1 MTTKTIIA
9 KGNAAIDLAA
19 TDSTVILSKY
29 ADPTEGAREG
39 ISIDEARE
47 IAREDPSLI
56 YATRS

>member
-19 TDSTVILSKY
+19 TDSTVALGKY
-29 ADPTEGAREG
+29 ADPTEDAREE

-47 IAREDPSLI
+47 IAREDPGLI
-56 YATRS
+56 YAARS